1 MTGRTERRLARCKN
15 IEDLRQ
21 AAQRRLPGLLF
32 DFLDG
37 GAEDERTLRR
47 NRSGFD
53 RYLLVPRVLRD
64 VSKIDTATTVL
75 GVPVAL
81 PVIIAP
87 TGMPA
92 LFHHSGEDAL
102 APAAARHG
110 AIFTTS
116 NMASRTIEEVAAL
129 GDGPKWFQLY
139 LWKDRALTEDFVTRC
154 RNAGYDGLC
163 VTVDLPMTGNRERDR
178 RNRLAFPLRP
188 TFRGLADI
196 LRKPGWLWDFKT
208 KRSPL
213 PANLAGHVSSTNLGE
228 LARFSE
234 TQMTQAMTWDTATWL
249 RKIWPGKLVIKG
261 VLRADDAKRAAEA
274 GFDGIIVSNHGG
286 RQLDQVPAPIEVLA
300 EIVAAVDGK
309 AEVIL
314 DGGIRRGTDVLK
326 ALALGAKACMTGRPF
341 LYGLAAG
348 GPAGVERAFDLFES
362 EIRRDM
368 MLAGCPT
375 IESLDA
381 DMLRRADG

>member
-1 MTGRTERRLARCKN
+1 VTGWTERRLARCHN

-21 AAQRRLPGLLF
+21 AAQRRLPSLLF

-53 RYLLVPRVLRD
+53 RYLLAPRVLRD
-64 VSKIDTATTVL
+64 VSKVDTATTVL

-102 APAAARHG
+102 APAAAGHG

-116 NMASRTIEEVAAL
+116 NIASRTIEEVAAM

-139 LWKDRALTEDFVTRC
+139 LWKDRALSEDFVARC
-154 RNAGYDGLC
+154 RKAGYDALC

-178 RNRLAFPLRP
+178 RNRLSFPLRP
-188 TFRGLADI
+188 TLRGLGGI

-213 PANLAGHVSSTNLGE
+213 PANLTGQISSANLGE

-234 TQMTQAMTWDTATWL
+234 TQMSQAMTWETADWL
-249 RKIWPGKLVIKG
+249 RGIWPGKLLIKG
-261 VLRADDAKRAAEA
+261 VLRADDAQRAAEA

-286 RQLDQVPAPIEVLA
+286 RQLDQVPAPIEVLE

-348 GPAGVERAFDLFES
+348 GPAGVARAFEIFAD

-375 IESLDA
+375 IDSLDA
-381 DMLRRADG
+381 GLLRRVPS